1 MFMTNVWW
9 ESICWERKIREL
21 EKWISK
27 TKLLSD
33 QSRSKITS
41 MIIIK
46 HSADNMGNVI
56 SKKYGIS
63 PNDTE
68 TKSLFSE

>member
-1 MFMTNVWW
+1 
-9 ESICWERKIREL
+9 
-21 EKWISK
+21 
-27 TKLLSD
+27 
-33 QSRSKITS
+33 

-46 HSADNMGNVI
+46 HSADNMSNVI

-68 TKSLFSE
+68 TKSQSSE

>member
-1 MFMTNVWW
+1 
-9 ESICWERKIREL
+9 
-21 EKWISK
+21 
-27 TKLLSD
+27 
-33 QSRSKITS
+33 

-46 HSADNMGNVI
+46 HSADNMSNVI

-68 TKSLFSE
+68 TKSLSSEQFRTTFNFDRIKKLKKIGNRLDKYDKKNYSRKKTAT